1 METELDEM
9 IRNEDKITDEFNELV
24 ENLTNEEYDKWVMSW
39 LDSEYISDI
48 YKNWDLDVMK
58 NEIDN
63 LKELKGG
70 VK

>member
-1 METELDEM
+1 METEIDEM